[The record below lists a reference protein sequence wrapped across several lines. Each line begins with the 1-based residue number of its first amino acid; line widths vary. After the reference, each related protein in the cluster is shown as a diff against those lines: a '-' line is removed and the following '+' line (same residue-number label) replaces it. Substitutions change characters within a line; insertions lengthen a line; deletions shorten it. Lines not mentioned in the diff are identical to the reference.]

1 MNQTN
6 SDSQLTANEQA
17 EHIQTAPQP
26 KKSHKTLI
34 VVLCIIGLLAIG
46 ATVAVV
52 TLNRSS
58 SEERLAYEVLENND
72 NPQDYKD
79 FLEKYPN
86 SDRAQEVRER
96 LQILENML
104 RKWESIALSGRVRD
118 FEEFKQTYSNTHL
131 LHLCDLKIDSLD
143 FIQAQQVGTQEAFGE
158 YLRKH
163 PDGQYASEA
172 SVAQGNLRDMEVTDE
187 DCERIASVLV
197 DFFHGFESQDE
208 TAVCSNITATMKT
221 FLHQKNATNATVTA
235 TIKNMVHEHILSC
248 QFNVN
253 RDMEISRKAGSTGGF
268 TATFTLDQYIERDN
282 EGKTFG
288 SYRCVAELTPQLLI
302 ESLTMEEISKN

>member
-6 SDSQLTANEQA
+6 TDSQLTANEQA

-46 ATVAVV
+46 ATVAFV

-143 FIQAQQVGTQEAFGE
+143 FIQAQQIGTQEAFGE

-208 TAVCSNITATMKT
+208 TAVCSHITAPMKT
-221 FLHQKNATNATVTA
+221 FLHQKNATKATVIS
-235 TIKNMVHEHILSC
+235 TIKNMFHEHILSC

-268 TATFTLDQYIERDN
+268 TATFTLDQYIDRDN

>member
-79 FLEKYPN
+79 FLDKYPN

-118 FEEFKQTYSNTHL
+118 FEDFKQTYSNTHL

-221 FLHQKNATNATVTA
+221 FLHQKNATKATVIS
-235 TIKNMVHEHILSC
+235 TIKNMFHEHILSC

-268 TATFTLDQYIERDN
+268 TATFTLDQYIDRDN